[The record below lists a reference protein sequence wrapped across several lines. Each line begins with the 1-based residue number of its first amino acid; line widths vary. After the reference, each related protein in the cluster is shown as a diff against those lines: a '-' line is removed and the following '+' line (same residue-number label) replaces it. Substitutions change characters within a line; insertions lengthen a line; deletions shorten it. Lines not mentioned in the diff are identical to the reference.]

1 MKRTIIVLLAVAAAG
16 SVTAPLIRAQGCV
29 VARSNGEAGG
39 PDGEGGYLTPGEFE
53 VNTSYRHQFSFRH
66 YVGDVE
72 QTQRIAA
79 GTQVENK
86 INLENINLTY
96 QMTSRFAVS
105 ANVPVLSASRH
116 SNNSAGMQFAR
127 GIGDT
132 SFLVSGWLWNPKENH
147 RGNVQLGLGF
157 QLPTGNDRVISYPDT
172 RNGKGPTAAYDDYS
186 IQPGSGGYGIIFQ
199 WSSFKNVKAAQ
210 VYFNGSYLATPQEQN
225 NYFRKATTTGT
236 VTATSYN
243 SISDQYLLQA
253 GVAVAVSKL
262 RGLTLTLGPRWEGV
276 PSEDLFGGNLGF
288 RRPGYA
294 LSIEPGFQYYY
305 KNHAITFSI
314 AKALYRNRT
323 VSYPDSLSGGHGDAA
338 FADYVWLAS
347 YSFRINPFH
356 RHSSVATA
364 AHHM

>member
-1 MKRTIIVLLAVAAAG
+1 
-16 SVTAPLIRAQGCV
+16 
-29 VARSNGEAGG
+29 VARSNGEVGG
-39 PDGEGGYLTPGEFE
+39 PEGEGGYLAPGELQLS
-53 VNTSYRHQFSFRH
+53 TGYRHQFSFRH

-72 QTQRIAA
+72 QAQRIAQ

-86 INLENINLTY
+86 INLENIDLTY

-116 SNNSAGMQFAR
+116 SNNSAAMQFSH

-132 SFLVSGWLWNPKENH
+132 SFMVSGWLWNPKENS
-147 RGNVQLGLGF
+147 RGNVQIAFGF
-157 QLPTGNDRVISYPDT
+157 QIPTGNDRVISYPDART
-172 RNGKGPTAAYDDYS
+172 GKGPVATYDDYS
-186 IQPGSGGYGIIFQ
+186 IQPGSGGYGLIMQ
-199 WSSFKNVKAAQ
+199 WTSFKNIKATQ

-225 NYFRKATTTGT
+225 NYLRKSTTNPTSP
-236 VTATSYN
+236 TAYN
-243 SISDQYLLQA
+243 SISDQYLVET
-253 GVAVAVSKL
+253 GIAVPVQKI

-276 PSEDLFGGNLGF
+276 PAYDLIGGNLGF

-294 LSIEPGFQYYY
+294 VSIEPGFQYYY
-305 KNHAITFSI
+305 KNHAISFSL
-314 AKALYRNRT
+314 AKAIYRSRT

-356 RHSSVATA
+356 KHSPVASTPD
-364 AHHM
+364 HHS